1 MTATQPPVDIA
12 SVFTGPIAAFPDLD
26 GEPAVIRLTLENVS
40 AAGITFDVATNLGAG
55 QPVEDTARAV
65 GAALHRLSHALMAGV
80 TVDLSTPAP
89 DGAS

>member
-1 MTATQPPVDIA
+1 MPATQPPVDIA

-55 QPVEDTARAV
+55 QPIADTAHAV

-80 TVDLSTPAP
+80 AIDLTTPASG
-89 DGAS
+89 GAA